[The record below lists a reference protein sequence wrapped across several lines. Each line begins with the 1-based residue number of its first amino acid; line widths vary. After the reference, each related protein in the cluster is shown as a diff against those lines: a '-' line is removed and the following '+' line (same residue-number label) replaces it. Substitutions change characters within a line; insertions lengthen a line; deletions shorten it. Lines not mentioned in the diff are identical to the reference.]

1 MWKNRIIVIVV
12 TLKGIS
18 NESALCVLFDL
29 IKDYVF
35 PQNIQNEKQKH
46 NIPQTQ
52 RLNNS
57 P

>member
-1 MWKNRIIVIVV
+1 M
-12 TLKGIS
+12 S
-18 NESALCVLFDL
+18 SESALYVLFDL

-57 P
+57 L